1 MLQVQSLFRV
11 CDNSGAK
18 TVRCIKVLG
27 GFKRKYAVVGDLI
40 VVSVRRVKQH
50 KKKKIKI
57 KEGDVVRAVIVR
69 SKAITKRRNYSQF
82 KWKENA
88 VVVLASRTKPFATRI
103 IGPVSREIRLTKF
116 MKLASLSS
124 GLV

>member
-18 TVRCIKVLG
+18 KVRCIKVLG
-27 GFKRKYAVVGDLI
+27 GFKRKYAKVGDLI

-57 KEGDVVRAVIVR
+57 KEGDIVRAVIVR

-82 KWKENA
+82 KWRENA
-88 VVVLASRTKPFATRI
+88 VVVIASRTKPFATRI

>member
-18 TVRCIKVLG
+18 KVRCIKVLG
-27 GFKRKYAVVGDLI
+27 GFKRKYAKVGDLI

-69 SKAITKRRNYSQF
+69 SKAITKRCNYSQF

-88 VVVLASRTKPFATRI
+88 VVVIASRTKPFATRV